1 MRFNLP
7 NSIGIRGNSQIGR
20 RTHIT
25 ARMKLKIQI
34 SGPKVHDV
42 GYRYF
47 LMSLAMANR
56 IRMFEAHNTES
67 TEGEVVLVFVDGVED
82 AVKGFLAL
90 VRSKRPA
97 RSEVSGIFS
106 DGFEGEVMK
115 IGEYAQFCSTV
126 QLNKAIPLLLDI
138 RDDMKEIKVDIK
150 EVKVDLKEIKT
161 DIKEI
166 KTDIKEIKTDIKEIK
181 TDIKEIK
188 TDIKEIK
195 TDIKEI
201 KTDINEL
208 GGDMRAV
215 QKNTKDTFDEIKSM
229 REDIQPGY
237 GMTFRQM
244 QSDVQAIKERLGMQ

>member
-1 MRFNLP
+1 
-7 NSIGIRGNSQIGR
+7 
-20 RTHIT
+20 
-25 ARMKLKIQI
+25 MKLKIKI

-47 LMSLAMANR
+47 LMSMAMANR

-67 TEGEVVLVFVDGVED
+67 SDGEEVLVFVDGEED
-82 AVKGFLAL
+82 AVKGFLTL
-90 VRSKRPA
+90 VRAKRPA

-106 DGFEGEVMK
+106 DGFEGDVMK

-166 KTDIKEIKTDIKEIK
+166 KTDVQEMSVG
-181 TDIKEIK
+181 
-188 TDIKEIK
+188 
-195 TDIKEI
+195 
-201 KTDINEL
+201 IN
-208 GGDMRAV
+208 AV
-215 QKNTKDTFDEIKSM
+215 QNNTQATLDEIKGM

-237 GMTFRQM
+237 GMTLVQA
-244 QSDVQAIKERLGMQ
+244 DVRAIKERLGMQ

>member
-1 MRFNLP
+1 
-7 NSIGIRGNSQIGR
+7 
-20 RTHIT
+20 
-25 ARMKLKIQI
+25 MKLKIKI

-47 LMSLAMANR
+47 LMSMAMANR
-56 IRMFEAHNTES
+56 IRMFEADNTES
-67 TEGEVVLVFVDGVED
+67 SVGEEVLVFVDGEED
-82 AVKGFLAL
+82 AVKGFLTL
-90 VRSKRPA
+90 VRAKRPA

-166 KTDIKEIKTDIKEIK
+166 KTDVQEMSGG
-181 TDIKEIK
+181 
-188 TDIKEIK
+188 
-195 TDIKEI
+195 
-201 KTDINEL
+201 IN
-208 GGDMRAV
+208 AV
-215 QKNTKDTFDEIKSM
+215 QKNTQAALDEIKGM

-237 GMTFRQM
+237 GMTLVQA
-244 QSDVQAIKERLGMQ
+244 DVRAIKERLGMQ

>member
-1 MRFNLP
+1 
-7 NSIGIRGNSQIGR
+7 
-20 RTHIT
+20 
-25 ARMKLKIQI
+25 MKLKIKI

-47 LMSLAMANR
+47 LMSMAMANR

-67 TEGEVVLVFVDGVED
+67 SDGEEVLVFVDGEED
-82 AVKGFLAL
+82 AVKGFLTL
-90 VRSKRPA
+90 VRAKRPA

-150 EVKVDLKEIKT
+150 EVKVDLKDIKT
-161 DIKEI
+161 NIKEI
-166 KTDIKEIKTDIKEIK
+166 KTDVKEMRG
-181 TDIKEIK
+181 
-188 TDIKEIK
+188 
-195 TDIKEI
+195 
-201 KTDINEL
+201 DIN
-208 GGDMRAV
+208 AV
-215 QKNTKDTFDEIKSM
+215 QNNTHATLDEIKGM

>member
-1 MRFNLP
+1 MRFILP
-7 NSIGIRGNSQIGR
+7 NSIGIRGNSQIGL

-166 KTDIKEIKTDIKEIK
+166 KTDIKEIKTDI
-181 TDIKEIK
+181 
-188 TDIKEIK
+188 
-195 TDIKEI
+195 
-201 KTDINEL
+201 NEL

>member
-1 MRFNLP
+1 
-7 NSIGIRGNSQIGR
+7 
-20 RTHIT
+20 
-25 ARMKLKIQI
+25 MKLKIKI

-47 LMSLAMANR
+47 LMSMAMANR

-67 TEGEVVLVFVDGVED
+67 SDGEEVLVFVDAEED
-82 AVKGFLAL
+82 AVKGFLTL
-90 VRSKRPA
+90 VRAKRPA
-97 RSEVSGIFS
+97 RSDVSGIFS

-166 KTDIKEIKTDIKEIK
+166 KTDVQEMSGG
-181 TDIKEIK
+181 
-188 TDIKEIK
+188 
-195 TDIKEI
+195 
-201 KTDINEL
+201 IN
-208 GGDMRAV
+208 AV
-215 QKNTKDTFDEIKSM
+215 QNNTNATLDEIKGM
-229 REDIQPGY
+229 REDFQPGY
-237 GMTFRQM
+237 GMTLVQA
-244 QSDVQAIKERLGMQ
+244 DVRAIKERLGMQ

>member
-1 MRFNLP
+1 
-7 NSIGIRGNSQIGR
+7 
-20 RTHIT
+20 
-25 ARMKLKIQI
+25 MKLKIQI

-67 TEGEVVLVFVDGVED
+67 TEGEVVLIFVDGEED

-97 RSEVSGIFS
+97 RSDVSGIFS

-166 KTDIKEIKTDIKEIK
+166 KTDIKEIKIDITEIK
-181 TDIKEIK
+181 TDL
-188 TDIKEIK
+188 
-195 TDIKEI
+195 KEI

-208 GGDMRAV
+208 GRDISEV
-215 QKNTKDTFDEIKSM
+215 QKNTKVTLDEIKGM

>member
-126 QLNKAIPLLLDI
+126 QLKKAIPLLLDI

-150 EVKVDLKEIKT
+150 EVKVDL
-161 DIKEI
+161 
-166 KTDIKEIKTDIKEIK
+166 
-181 TDIKEIK
+181 
-188 TDIKEIK
+188 KEIK

>member
-1 MRFNLP
+1 
-7 NSIGIRGNSQIGR
+7 
-20 RTHIT
+20 
-25 ARMKLKIQI
+25 MKLKIKI

-47 LMSLAMANR
+47 LMSMAMANR

-67 TEGEVVLVFVDGVED
+67 SDGEEVLVFVDGEED
-82 AVKGFLAL
+82 AVKGFLTL
-90 VRSKRPA
+90 VRAKRPA

-150 EVKVDLKEIKT
+150 EVKVDLKDIKT
-161 DIKEI
+161 NIKEI
-166 KTDIKEIKTDIKEIK
+166 KTDVQEMSGG
-181 TDIKEIK
+181 
-188 TDIKEIK
+188 
-195 TDIKEI
+195 
-201 KTDINEL
+201 IN
-208 GGDMRAV
+208 AV
-215 QKNTKDTFDEIKSM
+215 QKNTQAALDEIKGM

-237 GMTFRQM
+237 GMTLVQA
-244 QSDVQAIKERLGMQ
+244 DVRAIKERLGMQ